1 MKKLKGLIY
10 AVLLASVGIFG
21 LAACSL
27 VPNKPHPTV
36 TVTAPAP
43 TVTVTAPP
51 EPTKTVTEKAK
62 PAPTVTVTAKPKEQ
76 EKTTQQSAPQQR
88 TADKIAA
95 ENANCNWTEDDNV
108 YTSSWCRGIIVDV
121 PDGMDPTVVAYELA
135 AELDETDGDYYV
147 VGKDY
152 VYYTPDHSDA
162 KYVKNN
168 YGGTIYTDNV

>member
-1 MKKLKGLIY
+1 MKKLKGFIY
-10 AVLLASVGIFG
+10 AVLLTSIGVFG

-27 VPNKPHPTV
+27 VPNKPQPAV

-62 PAPTVTVTAKPKEQ
+62 PAPTVTVTAKPK
-76 EKTTQQSAPQQR
+76 KTTESVPQQSSER

-95 ENANCNWTEDDNV
+95 ENANCDWTEDDNI

-152 VYYTPDHSDA
+152 IYYTPDHSDA
-162 KYVKNN
+162 KYVKSN
-168 YGGTIYTDNV
+168 YGGTIYTDDI